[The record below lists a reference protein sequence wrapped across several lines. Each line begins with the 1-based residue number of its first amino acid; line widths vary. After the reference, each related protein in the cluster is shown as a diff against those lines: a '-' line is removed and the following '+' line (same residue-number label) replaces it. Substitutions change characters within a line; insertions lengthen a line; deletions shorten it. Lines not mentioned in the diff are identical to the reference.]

1 MLMFSQYV
9 STLTQKTVIL
19 DYRLIII
26 TYDRKRED
34 PEIHILN
41 FLLVCVCLF
50 GISNGV
56 YIYIYTYLHLDIHI
70 IVASSLD
77 I

>member
-1 MLMFSQYV
+1 MFSQYV

-41 FLLVCVCLF
+41 FLLVCVCVFLVYQMVC
-50 GISNGV
+50 ISI
-56 YIYIYTYLHLDIHI
+56 YTHIYIWIFIL
-70 IVASSLD
+70 S
-77 I
+77 